1 MPKNTV
7 SILLESLGH
16 SKLESK
22 EHDQWLLVA
31 ERLMSDEDIEGAA
44 VAYIEAIECDKSSKN
59 AHYGLYLAYI
69 AQGETIA
76 AQDIYGCIEDLVGIN
91 HHTIESLILNYQRL
105 LHNPLYHNSRDLL
118 SYIQEQDDCFMST
131 TGEVSLVEE
140 MN

>member
-1 MPKNTV
+1 MSKNTV
-7 SILLESLGH
+7 SMVLESLGH
-16 SKLESK
+16 SELISK

-31 ERLMSDEDIEGAA
+31 EHLMFDEDVEGAA
-44 VAYIEAIECDKSSKN
+44 VAYIEAIEYDKSSKD

-76 AQDIYGCIEDLVGIN
+76 AQDIYGCIEDLVGIS

-105 LHNPLYHNSRDLL
+105 LQNPLYHNSRDLL
-118 SYIQEQDDCFMST
+118 SYIQEQDDYCIST
-131 TGEVSLVEE
+131 AGEVSLVEE